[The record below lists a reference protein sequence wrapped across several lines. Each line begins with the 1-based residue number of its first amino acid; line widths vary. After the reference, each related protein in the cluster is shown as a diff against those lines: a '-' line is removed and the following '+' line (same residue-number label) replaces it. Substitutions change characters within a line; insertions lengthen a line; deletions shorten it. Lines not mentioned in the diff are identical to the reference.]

1 MSTYKTCRWL
11 TVAIVAIAT
20 CSILGAA
27 MADDEPKGPTGAELD
42 AAVQRM
48 MRESFTSATA
58 EEWKQRLEQDEVQ
71 KLCSEYRNQ
80 PPPEVAQKIIAL
92 SSREYRY
99 PANGEL
105 MGDWRKGEKLASSGK
120 GGHIGH
126 IRPDPPGRK
135 RGANCY
141 ACHALA
147 PSELAAGN
155 LGPSLTGY
163 GILYGTSPQMLK
175 RVYQKIYNAQ
185 AFYACSQMPRFGYN
199 NWLTPEEVA
208 DAVAFLLDP
217 ESPVNK

>member
-1 MSTYKTCRWL
+1 MSKYKTCHRLPGALVMFASCWM
-11 TVAIVAIAT
+11 
-20 CSILGAA
+20 LGVS
-27 MADDEPKGPTGAELD
+27 MADEPNGPTGTQLD
-42 AAVQRM
+42 ATVQRM
-48 MRESFTSATA
+48 MRESFTSATP

-71 KLCSEYRNQ
+71 KLCSQYRNQ

-92 SSREYRY
+92 SSREFRY

-105 MGDWRKGEKLASSGK
+105 LGDWRRGEKLASSGK

-163 GILYGTSPQMLK
+163 GTLYGISPETLE

-185 AFYACSQMPRFGYN
+185 ALYACSQMPRFGYN